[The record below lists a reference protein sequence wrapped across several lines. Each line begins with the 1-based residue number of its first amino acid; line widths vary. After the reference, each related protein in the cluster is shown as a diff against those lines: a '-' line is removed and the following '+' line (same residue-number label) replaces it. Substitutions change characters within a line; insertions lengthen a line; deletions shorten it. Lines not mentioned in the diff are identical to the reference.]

1 MLPFNDNKAGMTGLD
16 KANIQ
21 KIISENTSA
30 NYEQHSRKQKE
41 RIDRRVE
48 QNRKMLA
55 GFTEPELTQAELEM
69 DQYVEILELDRNLQR
84 TAIHVDMDA
93 FYAAVE
99 MRDAPELR
107 VVPMA
112 VGGSD
117 MLCTS
122 NYIAR
127 KYGVRAAM
135 PGFIAKKLCPQ
146 LKIVPTNFKKY
157 TYVSGIVQGIFR
169 EYDPNLRM
177 ASLDEAYMDITDYL
191 ETRTQP
197 ATVKRVRYKGDCIC
211 RLPLIQDG
219 DTIDE
224 GTCTLTESKCKKC
237 GKLRVS
243 VEDEITFGTS
253 AEDVVNE
260 MRFRVE
266 QATGLTCSAGI
277 AVNWMLA
284 KIGSDMN
291 KPNGQYTV
299 SGIGGVT
306 EAILKGMGVEKCGDL
321 YEKRGAIR
329 LLFSELSWDWFMRV
343 ALGISNASNGKSEK
357 ESYRKSISVERTF
370 QPQENI
376 ASLLQIIEGLCDEL
390 INSLSSHGIEG
401 GRSATLKIKFASF
414 DSITRCVSVD
424 FLISTAEQFY
434 PIIESTLKK
443 ECDGKVQVRL
453 LGVRLSKLEFTDSKN
468 ANQSSKQR
476 SMAEYLKAKKEPV
489 DDEQDE
495 PTPSTS
501 SSSVGQCPICAKPLP
516 VENSI
521 AVNRHID
528 ECLNRSALEEMPK
541 NERKR
546 KSSSDTKTVQSKKR
560 GTILSYFGK
569 PPEADGDIEIL

>member
-299 SGIGGVT
+299 SRERGGIIDFMRNLPIRKVSGIGGVT

-401 GRSATLKIKFASF
+401 GRSATLKIKI
-414 DSITRCVSVD
+414 D
-424 FLISTAEQFY
+424 AE
-434 PIIESTLKK
+434 ERMRWK
-443 ECDGKVQVRL
+443 GAN
-453 LGVRLSKLEFTDSKN
+453 SKN